1 MKVDRPRIVVL
12 TGAGV
17 SAESGIATFRDSNG
31 LWKNHRIEDVASPT
45 GYARTPELVH
55 EFYDARRRQA
65 LETLPNA
72 AHYALADLARELRST
87 NGRDGVMIVTQN
99 VDDLHEQ
106 AGSRDVIHLHGQL
119 NSALC
124 TSCGQRHRWEAN
136 LEDRPQCP
144 SCGARSL
151 RPDIVWFGESV
162 HRLREVQ
169 NAVDQCEALIVVGT
183 SGSVSPASG
192 LVGRARASGA
202 RTVLVNAEPWADL
215 SHFDQV
221 VVDAATV
228 GVPEVVKEILDLDFD
243 PDEDWSET
251 SAELQR
257 VSVYIDI
264 ESALAD
270 RPFVLGGTRGERR
283 RLPGLMPGARDAV
296 RHLARD
302 FNVVLV
308 ASDKLA
314 ESSDF
319 LRFRKWYETH
329 FGSYRGHL
337 ASQLL
342 IAGNLQAVRGWDFF
356 VQGDGTMDGPPD
368 WVGKIVR
375 FGPKGLPTWPTV
387 VDHIHASAW
396 ERIAPVKGSGLERMS
411 TPYVSDGSIEE
422 PVEEHDFPVRW
433 DLEALTPEQRR
444 ELAIRADTVR
454 GLMRDRD
461 PGPGQ
466 QGLARR
472 GGIGSRT
479 LAARFSPTEETE
491 SHIAALL
498 LGLDEIDAKW
508 LYCAGIPT
516 DLFLQIAPL
525 ASQWLAHDRS
535 DPDWL
540 NEWAATLEARFGTAQ
555 PTAEEVDANWAEV
568 SAWGHAIEIVTRRP
582 WLMISWVQ
590 FPGEAGHL
598 TVHDGAFGA
607 SLHFDNPDG
616 PTLGGP
622 GVEAAQL
629 DWDDLSTL
637 EDASTTSDA
646 SYVDWV
652 SLWGAPTPSPAQT
665 DRSAVF
671 TALRSSLIGANLES
685 NDGYLWVARPAAFA
699 TTDPYSAYDLVDV
712 FPTAQPVV
720 ELYADMLAGEY
731 RNSAQTGEPAYWH
744 EPLWVVHR
752 AGLPVLLFDEA
763 GQVHMPSSQW
773 LERARGL
780 AQLGSPSGGP
790 VESCPPASFDIRR
803 LLARAEEWQ
812 GSWMAPPTAVLGDLL
827 RAGAGCVRAYL
838 TSDLEGEG

>member
-1 MKVDRPRIVVL
+1 MDRPRIVVL

-45 GYARTPELVH
+45 AYARTPDLVH

-65 LETLPNA
+65 LEALPNA
-72 AHYALADLARELRST
+72 AHYALADLAQELRNT
-87 NGRDGVMIVTQN
+87 DGRKGVLIVTQN
-99 VDDLHEQ
+99 VDDLHER
-106 AGSRDVIHLHGQL
+106 AGARDVIHLHGEL

-124 TSCGQRHRWEAN
+124 TSCGQRHRWEAD
-136 LEDRPQCP
+136 LDDRPQCP

-162 HRLREVQ
+162 SRLRDVQ

-192 LVGRARASGA
+192 LVDRARAAGA

-215 SHFDQV
+215 SQFDQV
-221 VVDAATV
+221 VVHPATV

-251 SAELQR
+251 SPELQR
-257 VSVYIDI
+257 ISVYIDI
-264 ESALAD
+264 ESTLAD
-270 RPFVLGGTRGERR
+270 RPFMLGSTRGERR

-319 LRFRKWYETH
+319 LRFWRWYETH

-356 VQGDGTMDGPPD
+356 VQGDGTMAGPPD

-375 FGPKGLPTWPTV
+375 FGPKGLPTWPTI

-396 ERIAPVKGSGLERMS
+396 ERIASVRESGSKRMA
-411 TPYVSDGSIEE
+411 TPSVSDG
-422 PVEEHDFPVRW
+422 
-433 DLEALTPEQRR
+433 
-444 ELAIRADTVR
+444 
-454 GLMRDRD
+454 
-461 PGPGQ
+461 
-466 QGLARR
+466 
-472 GGIGSRT
+472 
-479 LAARFSPTEETE
+479 
-491 SHIAALL
+491 
-498 LGLDEIDAKW
+498 
-508 LYCAGIPT
+508 
-516 DLFLQIAPL
+516 
-525 ASQWLAHDRS
+525 
-535 DPDWL
+535 
-540 NEWAATLEARFGTAQ
+540 AATLEARFGTAQ
-555 PTAEEVDANWAEV
+555 PTAAEVDANWAEV
-568 SAWGHAIEIVTRRP
+568 SAWGHAIDIVTRRP

-622 GVEAAQL
+622 GVQAAQL

-637 EDASTTSDA
+637 EDASTTSDT

-731 RNSAQTGEPAYWH
+731 RNSSQTGEPAYWH

-773 LERARGL
+773 LQRARGL

-790 VESCPPASFDIRR
+790 VESWPPASFDIRR

>member
-1 MKVDRPRIVVL
+1 MDRPRIVVL

-45 GYARTPELVH
+45 AYARTPELVH

-65 LETLPNA
+65 QEALPNA
-72 AHYALADLARELRST
+72 AHYALADLARELRQSD
-87 NGRDGVMIVTQN
+87 GRKGVLIVTQN
-99 VDDLHEQ
+99 VDDLHER
-106 AGSRDVIHLHGQL
+106 AGSKNVIHLHGEL

-124 TSCGQRHRWEAN
+124 TRCGQRRHWESD
-136 LEDRPQCP
+136 LEDRPKCA
-144 SCGARSL
+144 SCGAQSL

-162 HRLREVQ
+162 RSLHEVQ

-215 SHFDQV
+215 SHFDRV
-221 VVDAATV
+221 VVDPATV

-243 PDEDWSET
+243 PDDDWSET
-251 SAELQR
+251 SVELQR

-270 RPFVLGGTRGERR
+270 RPFVLGSTRGQRR
-283 RLPGLMPGARDAV
+283 RLPDPMRGARDAV
-296 RHLARD
+296 RQLARD

-314 ESSDF
+314 APSEFSRLWS
-319 LRFRKWYETH
+319 WYETH

-337 ASQLL
+337 ADQLL
-342 IAGNLQAVRGWDFF
+342 IAGNLHALRGWDFF
-356 VQGDGTMDGPPD
+356 VQGDGAVDGPHN
-368 WVGKIVR
+368 WGGEIVR
-375 FGPKGLPTWPTV
+375 LGPKELPTWPSV
-387 VDHIHASAW
+387 LGHIHARAW
-396 ERIAPVKGSGLERMS
+396 ERINTKRMS
-411 TPYVSDGSIEE
+411 TPDSSDGPSKEL
-422 PVEEHDFPVRW
+422 VEEHDFPEQW
-433 DLEALTPEQRR
+433 NLEVLTTEQRR
-444 ELAIRADTVR
+444 ELAIRADTVHR
-454 GLMRDRD
+454 LMRDRD

-472 GGIGSRT
+472 CGIGSRT
-479 LAARFSPTEETE
+479 LAKRFSPTEATE

-498 LGLDEIDAKW
+498 LGLDVSDAKW

-516 DLFLQIAPL
+516 ELFLQIAPL
-525 ASQWLAHDRS
+525 ADQWLAHDRS

-540 NEWAATLEARFGTAQ
+540 NEWVATLEARFGAAQ
-555 PTAEEVDANWAEV
+555 PTAAEVDANWAEV
-568 SAWGHAIEIVTRRP
+568 SAWGHAIEVVTRRP

-616 PTLGGP
+616 PTLGGA
-622 GVEAAQL
+622 GVQAAQL
-629 DWDDLSTL
+629 DWEDLSTL
-637 EDASTTSDA
+637 EDASTTADTSF
-646 SYVDWV
+646 VDWV
-652 SLWGAPTPSPAQT
+652 SLWGAPTPAPAQT
-665 DRSAVF
+665 DRTAVISAM
-671 TALRSSLIGANLES
+671 RSSLIGANLES
-685 NDGYLWVARPAAFA
+685 NDGHLWVARPASFA

-712 FPTAQPVV
+712 FPTAQPIV
-720 ELYADMLAGEY
+720 ELYADMLTGEY
-731 RNSAQTGEPAYWH
+731 RNSEQTGEPTYWH

-773 LERARGL
+773 LQRARGL
-780 AQLGSPSGGP
+780 AQLDSPSGGS
-790 VESCPPASFDIRR
+790 VESWPAASFDVRV
-803 LLARAEEWQ
+803 LLSHAEAWQ

-827 RAGAGCVRAYL
+827 RAGAGYVRAYL
-838 TSDLEGEG
+838 TSDVKGEW